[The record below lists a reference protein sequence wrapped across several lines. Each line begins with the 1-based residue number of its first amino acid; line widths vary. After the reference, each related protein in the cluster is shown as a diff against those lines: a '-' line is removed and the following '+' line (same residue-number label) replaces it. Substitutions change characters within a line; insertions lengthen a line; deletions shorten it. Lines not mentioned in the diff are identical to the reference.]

1 MKAKK
6 TWMLAGLL
14 SGIMLITAG
23 IELSATAGS
32 CRSTGNIV
40 MRKAGADGRT
50 ERLIEI
56 YSEDIQYLSRE
67 LGALKAQ
74 L

>member
-32 CRSTGNIV
+32 YHSTGNII

-67 LGALKAQ
+67 IRALKTQ